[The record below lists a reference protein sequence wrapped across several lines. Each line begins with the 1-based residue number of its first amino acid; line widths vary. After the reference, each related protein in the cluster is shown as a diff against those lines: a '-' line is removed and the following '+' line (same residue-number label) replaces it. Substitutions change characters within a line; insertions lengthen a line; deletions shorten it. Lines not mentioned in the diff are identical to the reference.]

1 MSHQDELT
9 KEHKKLK
16 KQLHQEK
23 VVNDQLT
30 ADLES
35 LTLERN
41 QLSKMVEKLNLRR
54 EQDLRTRE
62 RETKELK

>member
-1 MSHQDELT
+1 
-9 KEHKKLK
+9 
-16 KQLHQEK
+16 

-54 EQDLRTRE
+54 EQDLRTRD
-62 RETKELK
+62 RETRELK